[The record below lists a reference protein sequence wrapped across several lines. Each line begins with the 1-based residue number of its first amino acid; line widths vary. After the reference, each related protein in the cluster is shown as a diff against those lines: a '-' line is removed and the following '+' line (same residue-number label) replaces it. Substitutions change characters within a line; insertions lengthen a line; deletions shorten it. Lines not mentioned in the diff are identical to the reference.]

1 MRKRAI
7 MKAANDDLKP
17 DEDVYPMKTFVCSSC
32 NTTFPDTRLY
42 FYEIVSNRC
51 LWCSKFPKA
60 KDERKIT

>member
-7 MKAANDDLKP
+7 MKAANDEVVV
-17 DEDVYPMKTFVCSSC
+17 EDFGPEMKTFICSSC
-32 NTTFPDTRLY
+32 NHRFPDTGLY

-60 KDERKIT
+60 KNERKIT